1 MTIQATVYT
10 ATQCRHSAKVLAL
23 LENNGVSV
31 TKITVTGSS
40 RNRLQFEAAV
50 PGAKTLPQVVIDGT
64 VVGGWMQIKNHPGID
79 VNARKPAKEPRVAK
93 LSSKRVVNNP

>member
-10 ATQCRHSAKVLAL
+10 ALQCRHSAKVLAL

-31 TKITVTGSS
+31 TKINVTGNS

-50 PGAKTLPQVVIDGT
+50 PGAKTLPQVVIDGA

-79 VNARKPAKEPRVAK
+79 VNARKPARESRAPKI
-93 LSSKRVVNNP
+93 SSKRVV

>member
-10 ATQCRHSAKVLAL
+10 ALQCRHSAKVLAL

-31 TKITVTGSS
+31 TKINVTGSS

-64 VVGGWMQIKNHPGID
+64 VVGGWMQIKNYPGID
-79 VNARKPAKEPRVAK
+79 INARKPARESKAPK
-93 LSSKRVVNNP
+93 ISSKRVV